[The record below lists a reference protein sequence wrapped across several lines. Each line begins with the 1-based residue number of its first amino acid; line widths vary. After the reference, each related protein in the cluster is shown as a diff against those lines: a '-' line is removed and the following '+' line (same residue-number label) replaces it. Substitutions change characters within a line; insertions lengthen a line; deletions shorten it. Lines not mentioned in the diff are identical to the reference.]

1 MYDDAAVRVH
11 NGICMGKHFPAFTA
25 YLVNPVTGQALSEE
39 ERAAIAHRK
48 MTQNR
53 LKNKKSKM
61 K

>member
-1 MYDDAAVRVH
+1 
-11 NGICMGKHFPAFTA
+11 MGKHFPAFTA